1 MAGGDDKTSNGG
13 DVEGLDVAALKTR
26 VLTDPGVVSMMSNK
40 LNSLVG
46 MPSHYIAALPT
57 EVKQRIKALKKLQVD
72 YLKLNGEFY
81 KEAAA
86 LENKYFAKYNE
97 LFSKRNEITTGKH
110 EPSEEEC
117 EYKETN
123 ADLATDLAQAS
134 TSTEAVTGIPSF
146 WLTCMKNAIDGTN
159 DFITEEDEPILEHL
173 TDVVI
178 EDGVDSFKLHFH
190 FSPNDFF
197 SNAVLTKEF
206 KLKLS
211 PTEEDPFNFD
221 GPEIIAMKG
230 MKIDWKSDDKDVT
243 QKKVTKKQKN
253 KKTGVTRTVVKSVQT
268 DSFFN
273 FFNKTEWV
281 NDSEDM
287 EEELAEAF
295 HTDTNLGSF
304 FRERL
309 IPRAVLYFTGE
320 MTSYDED
327 YDEEIDE
334 GLDDADE
341 AAGSDADPDY
351 KPSKKD
357 LRKVRQQA
365 AECKQQ

>member
-13 DVEGLDVAALKTR
+13 DVEG
-26 VLTDPGVVSMMSNK
+26 
-40 LNSLVG
+40 
-46 MPSHYIAALPT
+46 MPSGLVAGLPT
-57 EVKQRIKALKKLQVD
+57 EVKKRIKALKKLQVD
-72 YLKLNGEFY
+72 YLTLNGEFY

-86 LENKYFAKYNE
+86 LENKYFSKYNE

-110 EPSEEEC
+110 EPSDAEC

-123 ADLATDLAQAS
+123 ADLATDLASPGAS
-134 TSTEAVTGIPSF
+134 SDKPVSGVPSF

-173 TDVVI
+173 NDVVI
-178 EDGVDSFKLHFH
+178 EDGIDTFKLHFH
-190 FSPNDFF
+190 FAPNDFF
-197 SNAVLTKEF
+197 SNPVLTKEF
-206 KLKLS
+206 RLKLS

-243 QKKVTKKQKN
+243 LRKVTKKQKN
-253 KKTGVTRTVVKSVQT
+253 KKTGVTRTVVKSVRT

-273 FFNKTEWV
+273 FFNHPEWV
-281 NDSEDM
+281 TDSEDM
-287 EEELAEAF
+287 EEELAESF

-320 MTSYDED
+320 MTPFDED
-327 YDEEIDE
+327 YDEEMDE
-334 GLDDADE
+334 GMDDADE
-341 AAGSDADPDY
+341 AAGSDEDPDY

-357 LRKVRQQA
+357 LRKAQQQT
-365 AECKQQ
+365 ECKQQ